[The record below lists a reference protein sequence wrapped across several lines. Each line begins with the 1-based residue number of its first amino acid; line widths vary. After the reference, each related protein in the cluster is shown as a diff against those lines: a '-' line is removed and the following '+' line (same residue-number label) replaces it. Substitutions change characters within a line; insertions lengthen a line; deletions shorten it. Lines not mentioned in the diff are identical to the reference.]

1 MQKIAQRRGILNRLR
16 EVVNAPLGGAAE
28 KFFNPQFNEV
38 MEKMR
43 EIDSNA
49 RSIVAGK
56 SLEGGEPG
64 PDPVPFKDLLKSAK
78 SNLNRREFMAA
89 VADLSRFHKRI
100 ALLLAELNKFDSKV
114 DEIHHQFLVKD
125 VGDEHLD
132 EIRGLKNRWALDRQ
146 QEEQIL
152 KEAGA
157 IADFL
162 KSWSDP
168 RGRALRFY
176 EKRYEKRVKPLKN
189 GIITAIR
196 DGERLLGK
204 VLMSL
209 KDMATARATRN
220 PDKYSDGISKI
231 KGAYSAYD
239 TAFRKFYNDSIKPI
253 SDKLIPEQVASGISG
268 EHVPTT
274 EEAGAEEIDDRDTDV
289 GPPPLPSAAPS
300 TPTTHVPTGETLAPT
315 YKPTGET
322 PVPGPSSIPKDRP
335 GEFGHDI
342 ESYMDQVVQNQQMVQ
357 SPTAPAPAA
366 ISPSP
371 TKVNPTMIG
380 VAPQA
385 NRPKPETIAYG
396 PGMTPTPPRFPV
408 LAHQKFYDSLQAMA
422 GEHPHILANYI
433 SKYAKSIQATDPV
446 NAIELLQIAKS
457 VRG

>member
-1 MQKIAQRRGILNRLR
+1 MQKIAQRRGVLNRLR

-38 MEKMR
+38 IEKMR

-49 RSIVAGK
+49 RSIVVGK

-64 PDPVPFKDLLKSAK
+64 PDPISFKDILKSAK
-78 SNLNRREFMAA
+78 SNLNRREFMAS

-132 EIRGLKNRWALDRQ
+132 EIKGLKNRWAASRQ
-146 QEEQIL
+146 QEDQML

-189 GIITAIR
+189 GIIAAIR
-196 DGERLLGK
+196 DSEKLFSRII
-204 VLMSL
+204 MSL

-231 KGAYSAYD
+231 KGAYNVYD
-239 TAFRKFYNDSIKPI
+239 TTFRKFYNDSIKPI
-253 SDKLIPEQVASGISG
+253 SEKLIPEQS
-268 EHVPTT
+268 
-274 EEAGAEEIDDRDTDV
+274 AGVDQKPAAQEVSNEEIDNRNVD
-289 GPPPLPSAAPS
+289 PNSSSPALPAGAS
-300 TPTTHVPTGETLAPT
+300 TTYVPTGESLPPT

-322 PVPGPSSIPKDRP
+322 IPGVSSIPKDRS
-335 GEFGHDI
+335 GEFGYDI
-342 ESYMDQVVQNQQMVQ
+342 EDYMNKVRHNQQIGFA
-357 SPTAPAPAA
+357 PTTPVENIPK
-366 ISPSP
+366 PDLKLNVTP
-371 TKVNPTMIG
+371 TTPG
-380 VAPQA
+380 VAPPA
-385 NRPKPETIAYG
+385 NVPKTQTMAYE
-396 PGMTPTPPRFPV
+396 PNIVPPPRVPV
-408 LAHQKFYDSLQAMA
+408 LAHQNFYNSLQSMA
-422 GEHPHILANYI
+422 NEHPYILANYI
-433 SKYAKSIQATDPV
+433 NIYAKSIQQHDYTT
-446 NAIELLQIAKS
+446 AIQLFKIAKS
-457 VRG
+457 IKDNHG